1 MTSSRPATI
10 LALTRFFL
18 LGDSSA
24 SCDVFRLTGV
34 AFRLTGVAFRLTG
47 VAFRLTGVAF
57 RLTGVASVLAD
68 DPLALSSSSS
78 LATTEVL
85 LLCLVG
91 VAEPVVA
98 VDRFLDGLALDGLLL
113 LLPMPSGF
121 GMSEYSFDFS
131 YSNCEKTQSTW
142 NFTHFAAENLTKH
155 QSR

>member
-1 MTSSRPATI
+1 MTISCPATI

-18 LGDSSA
+18 LGDSSV

-34 AFRLTGVAFRLTG
+34 TFRLTG

-68 DPLALSSSSS
+68 DPLALSSSLS
-78 LATTEVL
+78 LSTTEVQ

-91 VAEPVVA
+91 VAEPAVA
-98 VDRFLDGLALDGLLL
+98 ADRFLDGLALVGLL

-131 YSNCEKTQSTW
+131 YSSCEKDTIYMEFYT
-142 NFTHFAAENLTKH
+142 FCGGKFIKAP
-155 QSR
+155 R